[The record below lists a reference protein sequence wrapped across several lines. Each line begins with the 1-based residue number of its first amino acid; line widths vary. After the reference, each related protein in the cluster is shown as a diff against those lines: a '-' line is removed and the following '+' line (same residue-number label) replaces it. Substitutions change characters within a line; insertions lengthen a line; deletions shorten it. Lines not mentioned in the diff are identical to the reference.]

1 MQVTGSKSLKS
12 YRLSIRVFTGG
23 FSLYTYNSSNGKPVE
38 EESVEVNQEREEEPQ
53 QVLRKALER
62 PRIMDYEYEEVEVMV
77 CSSIT
82 RVPLDEFRREE
93 YPSLYR
99 LTFAKKK
106 FSDEEIH

>member
-23 FSLYTYNSSNGKPVE
+23 FSLYTYNSSNGKLVE
-38 EESVEVNQEREEEPQ
+38 EESIEVNGETEEEPQ

-77 CSSIT
+77 
-82 RVPLDEFRREE
+82 
-93 YPSLYR
+93 
-99 LTFAKKK
+99 
-106 FSDEEIH
+106 